1 MIGNKNGII
10 RNLAVSRE
18 VSEKQVIEEALSQ
31 SQTVE
36 EAAAKLGIS
45 STAVWRWLRVNGY
58 KPQVRLELVKRDH
71 AIASASS
78 RKQVALK

>member
-10 RNLAVSRE
+10 RSLAVSRE
-18 VSEKQVIEEALSQ
+18 VSEKQVIEEALTQ
-31 SQTVE
+31 SSTVE

-58 KPQVRLELVKRDH
+58 KPKIRLELVKQE
-71 AIASASS
+71 
-78 RKQVALK
+78 QVG